1 MFLQILREAL
11 TFYAILIG
19 LPLILAAVF
28 CAVRALARRRGGRR
42 CSVN

>member
-1 MFLQILREAL
+1 MFLQALREAL
-11 TFYAILIG
+11 TFCAFLIG
-19 LPLILAAVF
+19 LPLSLAAVF